1 MNSFFRRL
9 LFLCLIGSSTAKAQ
23 ELNVTVNVNFQKIGG
38 ADQQLYQAMQT
49 SIMEF
54 INTRKWTDDV
64 FQEQERIIGSITI
77 MLDERLSAN
86 QFKATA
92 QIQST
97 RPVFN
102 SGYTTVLINQTDPDW
117 VFEYVEFQPMDFEI
131 NTHLNNLTSLVAYYV
146 YMMLGFDYDSFS
158 PLGGT
163 VFFQKAQQIVVNAQ
177 NAVEPGWRQSQSLR
191 NRYWFV
197 ENVLNADFQGFRDGL
212 YLYHREGLD
221 QMSKPDNMMEAR
233 KKTTEAITKMH
244 TVHKRKPG
252 SMLQQLYLK
261 GKQAEII
268 GIYGKALPAE
278 KANVINLLSEIDP
291 PNILQY
297 QKINTP

>member
-1 MNSFFRRL
+1 MKYL
-9 LFLCLIGSSTAKAQ
+9 LSLVFVCLFSIGASHAQ

-64 FQEQERIIGSITI
+64 FQEQERIVGSITI

-97 RPVFN
+97 RPVYN

-163 VFFQKAQQIVVNAQ
+163 EFFQKAQQIVVNAQ

-221 QMSKPDNMMEAR
+221 QMSRPDNMMEAR

-244 TVHKRKPG
+244 VVHKRKPG

-261 GKQAEII
+261 GKQSEII
-268 GIYGKALPAE
+268 GIYSKASPAE
-278 KANVINLLSEIDP
+278 KATVINMLSEIDP

-297 QKINTP
+297 QKINSP

>member
-1 MNSFFRRL
+1 MKYL
-9 LFLCLIGSSTAKAQ
+9 LSLVSLCLFSFGTSRAQ

-64 FQEQERIIGSITI
+64 FQEQERIIGTITI

-97 RPVFN
+97 RPVYN

-131 NTHLNNLTSLVAYYV
+131 NTHLSNLTSLVAYYV

-158 PLGGT
+158 LLGGAE
-163 VFFQKAQQIVVNAQ
+163 FFQKAQQIVVNAQ

-197 ENVLNADFQGFRDGL
+197 ENVLNTDFQGFREGL

-221 QMSKPDNMMEAR
+221 QMSRPDNMMEAR

-244 TVHKRKPG
+244 VVHKRKPG

-261 GKQAEII
+261 GKQTEII
-268 GIYGKALPAE
+268 GIYSKALPAE
-278 KANVINLLSEIDP
+278 KATVINMLSEIDP

-297 QKINTP
+297 QKINSP